1 MSTEVNCICNVCAMC
16 KIKIAFISTLEF
28 FKQCSKQSRETFLLV
43 YVRRIAEHS
52 KDWNLLQRPLGLLNE
67 KQI

>member
-1 MSTEVNCICNVCAMC
+1 MSTEVNCICNVCAIC
-16 KIKIAFISTLEF
+16 KMKITFFSTLEF

-43 YVRRIAEHS
+43 YVRRIAEDS
-52 KDWNLLQRPLGLLNE
+52 IDWNLLQRPLGLLNE